1 MSQTNGLLVLTNRHV
16 LCIKKKLKNYG
27 VWDFNRRTFIN
38 LNCNFSTPY
47 HAKAS
52 DFASLTNSFCLTKK
66 EKNRSNASNTC
77 SEKCDSYYARTCTS
91 YHIIQSGNE
100 KSLNRY
106 GKNAFGWRF
115 KKNCRL
121 KSYLSASYH
130 NFEITIID
138 RLRALLKHW
147 ISLEKITWW
156 YRWSIRQTKNEKNN
170 NENFFFFLSFALSF
184 THFVSHLAQIFH
196 TPCAHEDVGLHS

>member
-52 DFASLTNSFCLTKK
+52 DFASLSNSFCLTKK
-66 EKNRSNASNTC
+66 EKNRSIASNTC
-77 SEKCDSYYARTCTS
+77 SEKYDSYYARTCTS

-115 KKNCRL
+115 KK
-121 KSYLSASYH
+121 KLSIKKLFIRIVSQFRNYH
-130 NFEITIID
+130 NRSIARITQT
-138 RLRALLKHW
+138 LNFSGKNNLM
-147 ISLEKITWW
+147 ISLIN
-156 YRWSIRQTKNEKNN
+156 SSNEKNN
-170 NENFFFFLSFALSF
+170 NGNFFFFLSFALSF